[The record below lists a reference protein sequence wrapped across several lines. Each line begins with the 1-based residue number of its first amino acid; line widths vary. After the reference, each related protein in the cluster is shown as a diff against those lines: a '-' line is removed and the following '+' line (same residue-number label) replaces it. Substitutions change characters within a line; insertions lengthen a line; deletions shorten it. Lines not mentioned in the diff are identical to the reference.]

1 MRVLHAPVAM
11 PAVVANDVAV
21 DREGWWWIDVL
32 VDDQGVDQLM
42 QLGDDLG
49 LDHLG
54 LRDAVDDRDLPK
66 VDDFEDHL
74 LVVLHG
80 LSDEEIVTYQVTC
93 FLTESCLVTIRRH
106 ASPAI
111 DALWEHVQRTSD
123 LSTGSPDELLARLAD
138 LLTQRHMAVVEVFDH
153 SVDELIEDA
162 LGAEP
167 TLIADVTQMRSELAR
182 VRRVVQPQRE
192 ALDVLRRSRSPLIT
206 AAGQR
211 RFADVFD
218 LAYRTSQGFDAA
230 RTALAEVL
238 DAYRGAEA
246 RQATE
251 VNKVLTVYAAIM
263 LPLSLIAG
271 IFGMNFADMPGFGN
285 DQGWIYAFAAMLVIA
300 IGSLAVFGALGWIRV
315 PSGRQAG
322 SLLGRGL
329 VEAAKTPV
337 KLVTTVVD
345 VSRRPTQRT
354 RSHSRNR
361 ST

>member
-1 MRVLHAPVAM
+1 
-11 PAVVANDVAV
+11 
-21 DREGWWWIDVL
+21 
-32 VDDQGVDQLM
+32 
-42 QLGDDLG
+42 
-49 LDHLG
+49 
-54 LRDAVDDRDLPK
+54 
-66 VDDFEDHL
+66 
-74 LVVLHG
+74 
-80 LSDEEIVTYQVTC
+80 
-93 FLTESCLVTIRRH
+93 
-106 ASPAI
+106 
-111 DALWEHVQRTSD
+111 
-123 LSTGSPDELLARLAD
+123 
-138 LLTQRHMAVVEVFDH
+138 VVEVFDH